1 MLMEIIDVMKLTLG
15 DNFNYKEA
23 RRGVSFVGRL
33 YFFDQEKDEPVLLV
47 DKISLLT
54 VNSK

>member
-33 YFFDQEKDEPVLLV
+33 YFFDQEKDELVILV

-54 VNSK
+54 VNYK